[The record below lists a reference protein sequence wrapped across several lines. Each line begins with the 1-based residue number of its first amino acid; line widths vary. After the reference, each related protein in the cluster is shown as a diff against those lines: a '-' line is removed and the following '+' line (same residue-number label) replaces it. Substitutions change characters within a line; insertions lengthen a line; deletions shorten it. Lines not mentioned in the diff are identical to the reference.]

1 MNKLLKPVAM
11 LTLLF
16 ALLPMLLGFTD
27 DPVASPVG
35 SFTTVITA
43 EELPKD
49 MPSGMRKALAG
60 TWEVIFVAGNRFQL
74 LLGDKP
80 MVEGHLTAAKDGLV
94 FTDEK
99 GMISCAMSPGEA
111 AGKYKWTLDAAKL
124 TFAPIDDK
132 CEGRKLLLTLHTWTK
147 KE

>member
-16 ALLPMLLGFTD
+16 ALLPMLVGFTD
-27 DPVASPVG
+27 DPVPSSPVG
-35 SFTTVITA
+35 TYTTIITA

-80 MVEGHLTAAKDGLV
+80 MVEGKLDG
-94 FTDEK
+94 
-99 GMISCAMSPGEA
+99 GER
-111 AGKYKWTLDAAKL
+111 WTRLY
-124 TFAPIDDK
+124 
-132 CEGRKLLLTLHTWTK
+132 
-147 KE
+147 